1 MIPVGRNLLRIITRM
16 HANIIV
22 GSARLPLPTAFGT
35 HTLSACDLLGWC
47 ARLEERVSDYRGAFV
62 TSKIRER
69 ILMVARD
76 CFVSLCPRPWAGQ
89 VFLRKLAI
97 VFKLDHGIADH
108 IHNEY
113 MNLNQQTDS
122 ADFLGGYRPA
132 DLRLAAVPLLNEISR
147 LMGTAAKDGGGA
159 ARNEA
164 FLVKLKQMFSKKK
177 WKNIVKLFQA
187 AIRHFHSSVDEP
199 EPAELDYS
207 KSRSRSTQME
217 SVSRSRPASLKRRV
231 VAAAVRTQG
240 REFEANVEKFGE
252 QVAQSQNSFVF
263 WFHEDALVRALREG
277 HWLLLGEANLAGSD
291 ALQRLG
297 AVLDSPSG
305 SVVLQERGD
314 AKALPRHPD
323 FHQFAS
329 MNPPTDLGKRT
340 SRLQVAHD
348 SPSFTS
354 TISPTRP
361 TSGR

>member
-69 ILMVARD
+69 ILMV
-76 CFVSLCPRPWAGQ
+76 
-89 VFLRKLAI
+89 
-97 VFKLDHGIADH
+97 
-108 IHNEY
+108 
-113 MNLNQQTDS
+113 NLNQQTDS

-177 WKNIVKLFQA
+177 WKNIVNLFQA
-187 AIRHFHSSVDEP
+187 AIRHFHSSFDEP
-199 EPAELDYS
+199 EPTELDYS
-207 KSRSRSTQME
+207 KSRSRATQME

-231 VAAAVRTQG
+231 VAAAVRTQW